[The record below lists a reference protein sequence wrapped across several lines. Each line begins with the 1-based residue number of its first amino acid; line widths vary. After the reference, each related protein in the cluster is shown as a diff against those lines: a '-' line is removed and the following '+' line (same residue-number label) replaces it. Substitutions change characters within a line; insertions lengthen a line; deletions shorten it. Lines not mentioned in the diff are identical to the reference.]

1 MRNGRSERK
10 TLETNVRVTLS
21 LDGTGKHDL
30 QTGIG
35 FLDHMLSQIARHG
48 LFDLEVRAD
57 GDLHIDAHHTVEDVG
72 ICIGQAFD
80 DALGDRSG
88 IARMGSATVPME
100 ESLALVAVDVGGRP
114 MCDFQGDFSG
124 DSVGQLD
131 TQLIPHFISSLADNM
146 RANIHVHILSGG
158 NDHHRAEA
166 VFKALARSLDVATAL
181 DPRRD
186 GQVPSTKGS
195 IVDDKS

>member
-1 MRNGRSERK
+1 
-10 TLETNVRVTLS
+10 
-21 LDGTGKHDL
+21 
-30 QTGIG
+30 
-35 FLDHMLSQIARHG
+35 
-48 LFDLEVRAD
+48 
-57 GDLHIDAHHTVEDVG
+57 
-72 ICIGQAFD
+72 
-80 DALGDRSG
+80 
-88 IARMGSATVPME
+88 ME